1 MSGWQI
7 PRLAKCLVGKGPVAK
22 YPPYQLH
29 KIEHF
34 ALKVRGSDPP
44 VFCLKDISQRG
55 HHAKKECS
63 SINVNLHPSPN
74 PQKRQWNLKMA
85 TYFLI
90 ALINL

>member
-44 VFCLKDISQRG
+44 VFCLKDIS
-55 HHAKKECS
+55 
-63 SINVNLHPSPN
+63 
-74 PQKRQWNLKMA
+74 
-85 TYFLI
+85 
-90 ALINL
+90 